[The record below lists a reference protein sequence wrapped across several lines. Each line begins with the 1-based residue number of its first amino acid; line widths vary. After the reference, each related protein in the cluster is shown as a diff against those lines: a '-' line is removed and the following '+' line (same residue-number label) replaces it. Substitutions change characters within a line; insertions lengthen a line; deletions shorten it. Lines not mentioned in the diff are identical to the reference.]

1 MGKIIVINAGSSTLK
16 FKLFKMP
23 EEKVLGEG
31 LIERIGLPES
41 HVEIKYDDGKKFE
54 ETLDVKDHEQA
65 IQILL
70 DQLLDLDI
78 INDYNEIT
86 GVGHRVVAGGE
97 YFDQSVIITPEVL
110 KKIESLDELAPL
122 HEPANVLG
130 IKAFEKVLPNVTSVA
145 VFDTSFHQTI
155 PEKNYLY
162 SLPYEYY
169 EKYRARKYGFHGI
182 SYRYVSQRAAKLLG
196 KPVED
201 LKMIIMH
208 LGAGASICA
217 VKNGKSY
224 DTSMGFTP
232 VTGLTMATR
241 SGDVDPSLL
250 AYVMEKE
257 GMTDIHDMIKVLNTK
272 SGLLGIS
279 GVSADMREVEEA
291 QKTNHRAKIAR
302 QIYDNRIVRYIGS
315 YLAELGGADAIVFTA
330 GVGENSIT
338 VRQEVTDQL
347 SYFGIGVDKEKNNVR
362 GVVRDLS
369 AKGSKI
375 KTLLVP
381 TNEELMIALD
391 VQRLEKESKEK
402 ANK

>member
-1 MGKIIVINAGSSTLK
+1 MGKIIAINAGSSTLK

-70 DQLLDLDI
+70 DQLLDFDI

-257 GMTDIHDMIKVLNTK
+257 GMTDINDMIKVLNTK

>member
-1 MGKIIVINAGSSTLK
+1 MSKIIAVNAGSSTLK
-16 FKLFKMP
+16 FKLYEMP
-23 EEKVLGEG
+23 EENVLAEG
-31 LIERIGLPES
+31 VIERIALPAS
-41 HVEIKYDDGKKFE
+41 HVEIKYGDGKKYE
-54 ETLDVKDHEQA
+54 KTTDVKNHEQA

-78 INDYNEIT
+78 IKEYSEIN

-97 YFDQSVIITPEVL
+97 YFDKSVVITPDVL
-110 KKIESLDELAPL
+110 KKIESLTELAPL
-122 HEPANVLG
+122 HEPANILG
-130 IKAFEKVLPNVTSVA
+130 IKAFKKVLPDIISVA
-145 VFDTSFHQTI
+145 VFDTSFHATL
-155 PEKNYLY
+155 PEKNFLY

-169 EKYRARKYGFHGI
+169 EKYSARKYGFHGI
-182 SYRYVSQRAAKLLG
+182 SYRYVSQRAAELLG
-196 KPVED
+196 KPAED

-217 VKNGKSY
+217 VKNGKSF

-232 VTGLTMATR
+232 VTGITMATR

-257 GMTDIHDMIKVLNTK
+257 GITDINEMIKVLNTK

-279 GVSADMREVEEA
+279 GVSADMREVEAA
-291 QKTNHRAKIAR
+291 QATNPRAKVAR
-302 QIYDNRIVRYIGS
+302 EIYVNRIIRYVGA
-315 YLAELGGADAIVFTA
+315 YLAEMGGADAIVFTA

-338 VRQEVTDQL
+338 IRKEVAEGL
-347 SYFGIGVDKEKNNVR
+347 NYFGIGVDNEKNDVR
-362 GVVRDLS
+362 GVVRDIS
-369 AKGSKI
+369 AKDSKI

-381 TNEELMIALD
+381 TDEELMIVRD
-391 VQRLEKESKEK
+391 VQTL

>member
-1 MGKIIVINAGSSTLK
+1 MSKIIAVNAGSSTLK
-16 FKLFKMP
+16 FKLFEMP
-23 EEKVLGEG
+23 AEQVLAEG
-31 LIERIGLPES
+31 VIERIGLPDA
-41 HVEIKYDDGKKFE
+41 HVEIKYGDGQKYDQVTK
-54 ETLDVKDHEQA
+54 VADHEAA

-78 INDYNEIT
+78 IKDYNEIN

-97 YFDQSVIITPEVL
+97 YFDHSVVITPDVL
-110 KKIESLDELAPL
+110 KKMESLSELAPL

-130 IKAFEKVLPNVTSVA
+130 IKAFQKVLPNVISVA
-145 VFDTSFHQTI
+145 VFDTAFHATL
-155 PEKNYLY
+155 PEQNYLY

-169 EKYRARKYGFHGI
+169 EKYGARKYGFHGI
-182 SYRYVSQRAAKLLG
+182 SYRYVSRRAAEILG

-201 LKMIIMH
+201 LKLIVMH

-217 VKNGKSY
+217 VKGGQSY

-232 VTGLTMATR
+232 VTGVTMATR

-250 AYVMEKE
+250 AYVMQKE
-257 GMTDIHDMIKVLNTK
+257 GMSDINEMIDVLNKK

-279 GVSADMREVEEA
+279 GVSADMRDVEAA
-291 QKTNHRAKIAR
+291 QADNHRAKVAR
-302 QIYDNRIVRYIGS
+302 EIYINRIVRYIGA

-347 SYFGIGVDKEKNNVR
+347 HYFGIGVDPEKNNVR
-362 GVVRDLS
+362 GVERDLS
-369 AKGSKI
+369 APDSKI

-381 TNEELMIALD
+381 TNEELMIVRD
-391 VQRLEKESKEK
+391 VVEL
-402 ANK
+402 ANEQK

>member
-1 MGKIIVINAGSSTLK
+1 MGKIIAINAGSSTLK

-257 GMTDIHDMIKVLNTK
+257 GMTDINDMIKVLNTK

>member
-257 GMTDIHDMIKVLNTK
+257 GMTDINDMIKVLNTK